1 MHYRIVGVDPGLMTG
16 LVSFTIDG
24 SEHVDNIES
33 YQLDLVGI
41 GNYLATRI
49 DQDTTVCYEVA
60 NKFQASGHMSSE
72 VIGPVKY
79 FTAIVG
85 AKCVP
90 VTQSSHKRLITK
102 EVLKRARLDVKG
114 DHAKDA
120 ARVGLFY
127 TVTKLGLG
135 KSYLAQGDNYGAEA
149 SY

>member
-1 MHYRIVGVDPGLMTG
+1 MFYRIVAADPGLTTG

-24 SEHVDNIES
+24 KDQIGCIES

-41 GNYLATRI
+41 GNYFSRYIEESTI
-49 DQDTTVCYEVA
+49 ICYEVA

-72 VIGPVKY
+72 VIGLVKY
-79 FTAIVG
+79 FASVAG

-102 EVLKRARLDVKG
+102 EVLKRANLDVKG

-120 ARVGLFY
+120 ARVGLFHS
-127 TVTKLGLG
+127 VTKLGLG
-135 KSYLAQGDNYGAEA
+135 KSYLQGERYGPEED
-149 SY
+149 Y